1 MSFKIFNI
9 NSTETTYETLSKYI
23 TRTYDGSANNL
34 VNPSRG
40 KNNEKLLRKAV
51 AAYDSE
57 EKIALRG
64 ASNPSPRLIS
74 NEICKGDSPQN
85 NMNLSDIVWVWG
97 QFVDH
102 EIDLTPEQS
111 EEAETLPIATN
122 DGGDEEDYPGRTINF
137 TRSQFE
143 TINDVRQHPN
153 VISCFIDATNVYGST
168 VERAYALRLLDGT
181 GKLKTTLAD
190 NNEVLPP
197 YNTDNLD
204 NAMSTSSAFFIAGDV
219 RANEN
224 IALLGMHTIFIR
236 EHNRLCDIIAST
248 NTAYIGKDELIYQK
262 ARKII
267 CGMMQKITY
276 SEFLPALL
284 GSFSS
289 SSSYDETID
298 PGIMTEFSTVGYR
311 FGHTM
316 LSSNLQVGSSSSSTV
331 QLRNVFFNP
340 SYAQS
345 NGVNNIL
352 FGASKKRMQEIDGII
367 VEDVRSFLFGAP
379 TSTTMLD
386 LASLNIQR
394 GRDHGI
400 PDYNTVRVAYGLSR
414 LASFSQI
421 PTTSANKTKLENLYD
436 DIDSIDPWIGAIIE
450 THMTG
455 KAVGP
460 LINAI
465 LTEQFTRLR
474 DGDRFWYTRDIGLTS
489 DDVSLINN
497 TTLGQILSRNTG
509 LTFADD
515 VFHI

>member
-1 MSFKIFNI
+1 MSFKIYSIEAVEPVSEN
-9 NSTETTYETLSKYI
+9 LAKYM
-23 TRTYDGSANNL
+23 TRSFDGSANNL
-34 VNPSRG
+34 IDPSRG
-40 KNNEKLLRKAV
+40 KNNIKLLRKAE
-51 AAYDSE
+51 ASYDSE

-74 NEICKGDSPQN
+74 NEICKGDSPEN
-85 NMNLSDIVWVWG
+85 NMNLTDMVWVWG

-111 EEAETLPIATN
+111 SDPETLPISTD

-143 TINDVRQHPN
+143 TINETRQQPN

-168 VERAYALRLLDGT
+168 VERAYALRLMDGT
-181 GKLKTTLAD
+181 GKLKTTTAD

-204 NAMSTSSAFFIAGDV
+204 NAMSTSSAFFVAGDV

-236 EHNRLCDIIAST
+236 EHNRLCDIIGSNSAFT
-248 NTAYIGKDELIYQK
+248 GKDELIYQK
-262 ARKII
+262 ARRII

-276 SEFLPALL
+276 TEYLPALL
-284 GSFSS
+284 GSFSIDS
-289 SSSYDETID
+289 TYDETID
-298 PGIMTEFSTVGYR
+298 PSIMTEFSTVGYR

-316 LSSNLQVGSSSSSTV
+316 LSSNLQVGADSSSTV

-352 FGASKKRMQEIDGII
+352 LGASKKRMQEIDGII

-414 LASFSQI
+414 LSSFSQI
-421 PTTSANKTKLENLYD
+421 PTTSANITKLESLYD
-436 DIDSIDPWIGAIIE
+436 DVNSIDPWVGAIVE
-450 THMTG
+450 THVSG

-465 LTEQFTRLR
+465 LTDQFTRLR
-474 DGDRFWYTRDIGLTS
+474 DGDRFWYTRDIGITTNDLA
-489 DDVSLINN
+489 LING
-497 TTLGQILSRNTG
+497 TTLGQILTRNTG
-509 LTFADD
+509 LTFSND